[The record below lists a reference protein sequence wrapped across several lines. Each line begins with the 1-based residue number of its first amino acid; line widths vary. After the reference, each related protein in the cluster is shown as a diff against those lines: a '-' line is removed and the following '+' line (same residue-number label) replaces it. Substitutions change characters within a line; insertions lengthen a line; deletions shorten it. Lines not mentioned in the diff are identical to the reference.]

1 MTKKLIPKA
10 QFGTGLVKRGL
21 KWLSEHT
28 APTQEQT

>member
-21 KWLSEHT
+21 RWISNHAT
-28 APTQEQT
+28 PTRE